1 MKSLTRIIFVNW
13 YLFEADE
20 WEIRGHTALIGANG
34 AGKSSFLD
42 AIQYVMLGGNRRD
55 WKPNA
60 KAPDKHSERDI
71 RGYVLGLV
79 KTEDSIG
86 ENSVYQPRDDA
97 LCRIGLVFTDDVTGE
112 PTTVGAAISARRDD
126 AHEEIEG
133 FFILEG
139 VEFTLYDFLD
149 KTELGHLVPR
159 PYAQLKALFKQRT
172 SEQGCFLFGREPEKY
187 VDQLTRSLC
196 HPDYPPDTRKY
207 RRAFKQSISM
217 TSLDGSVS
225 DFVKTSIL
233 DAEPIDIAKMRDSLE
248 SYKRKKEAVVRTKKQ
263 IEQLTQI
270 FNIFKNAKS
279 KATYAVAYEW
289 CAAEL
294 EFEALDG
301 KIEALKEEMWE
312 LYATY
317 RKETAKMHAAE
328 TQLKEVREKRDQV
341 KALIDADE
349 SEAQRKLLLEKKN
362 NFQRDIERIKGTL
375 KDIRGVLALST
386 QVVRYKDL
394 LHSEFVPFLDE
405 MTRHAAAGEGQWPLD
420 PSSTDNLID
429 DSRKALE
436 KQKSELFNRLLEVG
450 SEHQQ
455 AEQERKDKQER
466 LENIRQGKSDL
477 NRDTLLLIQALEE
490 KNIVATPVCE
500 LTEITEQRW
509 QPAIEAFL
517 RNNAEAL
524 VVDPEDAEEA
534 VSIYRGMKKQG
545 LYNAVVVNTQK
556 VQHWVDKDIVRQGT
570 AADLIRGESPY
581 AVAYLQRL
589 LLNIDLVDET
599 KDLVGLDRALTPD
612 GMFAR
617 QGGIQRLHL
626 PDLPK
631 IGKSISQR
639 QIALLEQKISE
650 IDQQRLT
657 SEQSKKRHK
666 IALDQLNDLFSD
678 LKKVPST
685 KSQIKN
691 LVEAQNRV
699 DELETQISAID
710 LSHTEQLRAELA
722 RFEAQISN
730 LTRIER
736 EHAKQKQTART
747 KFSERGSR
755 RKNDE
760 RLMPHYDTARKE
772 AAAQTDYDAA
782 KAEEVLVAQQD
793 KYSLNTPEDFQKV
806 VNHCRENA
814 KKRGSESSSL
824 MASGQQ
830 QAAAYNAEY
839 GAEGIEIGGFMES
852 PSLDSIVKTVQV
864 SLEALEDLGLH
875 TREEEASN
883 ALREVERVIRQDLAI
898 RLRNQI
904 NSMKRRIREL
914 NDELKS
920 RPFSSN
926 QIYQF
931 RFDRKPEYTD
941 FIDFVEHVNEYDVA
955 DFGGLFDPHQGQFE
969 VIRQMLETDDDEE
982 LKDYR
987 SYYRYDIEIIDE
999 EAGIKEML
1007 SRKKGAGSGGEQR
1020 SPFYVAMGA
1029 SLASAYRINREA
1041 DGSLRGGLSL
1051 YLADEAFQSMD
1062 LKNTMQAANYLKSIG
1077 LQLFI
1082 AAPDESE
1089 PRMTAVVDTVLF
1101 FIRDGVKA
1109 TVDVQHLKEK
1119 LRKLVT
1125 DSLIGS
1131 NNPE

>member
-1 MKSLTRIIFVNW
+1 M
-13 YLFEADE
+13 
-20 WEIRGHTALIGANG
+20 
-34 AGKSSFLD
+34 
-42 AIQYVMLGGNRRD
+42 
-55 WKPNA
+55 
-60 KAPDKHSERDI
+60 
-71 RGYVLGLV
+71 
-79 KTEDSIG
+79 
-86 ENSVYQPRDDA
+86 
-97 LCRIGLVFTDDVTGE
+97 VFTDNVTGE

-172 SEQGCFLFGREPEKY
+172 SELGCFLFGREPEKY

-233 DAEPIDIAKMRDSLE
+233 DAEPIDIAKMRDSRE
-248 SYKRKKEAVVRTKKQ
+248 SYKRKKEAVARTKKQ

-279 KATYAVAYEW
+279 KATYAAAYEW
-289 CAAEL
+289 CAVEL
-294 EFEALDG
+294 EFEALDE

-312 LYATY
+312 LYANY
-317 RKETAKMHAAE
+317 RAETAKMHTAE
-328 TQLKEVREKRDQV
+328 TQLKGVREKRDQV

-349 SEAQRKLLLEKKN
+349 NEAQRKLLIEKKN
-362 NFQRDIERIKGTL
+362 NFQRDIDRIKGTL

-394 LHSEFVPFLDE
+394 LHSEFVPLLNE
-405 MTRHAAAGEGQWPLD
+405 MTRHAAAGEVQWPID

-429 DSRKALE
+429 DSRKSLE
-436 KQKSELFNRLLEVG
+436 KQKSALFSRLIEVG

-455 AEQERKDKQER
+455 AEQERKEKQDR

-477 NRDTLLLIQALEE
+477 NRDTLLLIQVLEE
-490 KNIVATPVCE
+490 WNIVATPVCE
-500 LTEITEQRW
+500 LTEITEERW

-534 VSIYRGMKKQG
+534 VSIYRGMKRQG
-545 LYNAVVVNTQK
+545 LYNAVVVNTWK
-556 VQHWVDKDIVRQGT
+556 VQHWVGKDIVRQGT
-570 AADLIRGESPY
+570 AADLIRGQSPY

-589 LLNIDLVDET
+589 LLNIDLVDAT
-599 KDLVGLDRALTPD
+599 KDLVGADRALTPD

-631 IGKSISQR
+631 IGKSISQH

-650 IDQQRLT
+650 IDRQRLT
-657 SEQSKKRHK
+657 SEQSKKRHET
-666 IALDQLNDLFSD
+666 AYGQLNDLFSE
-678 LKKVPST
+678 LKKVSST
-685 KSQIKN
+685 KGQIKN
-691 LVEAQNRV
+691 LVEVQNQV

-710 LSHTEQLRAELA
+710 LSHTEQLRSELT
-722 RFEAQISN
+722 RFESQISE

-736 EHAKQKQTART
+736 EHTKQKQTAKT
-747 KFSERGSR
+747 KFSERNGQ

-760 RLMPHYDTARKE
+760 RQIPHFDMARKKV
-772 AAAQTDYDAA
+772 AAQADYDAA
-782 KAEEVLVAQQD
+782 KAEEVLSVQQD
-793 KYSLNTPEDFQKV
+793 KYSLNTPDDYQTLI
-806 VNHCRENA
+806 NHCRENA
-814 KKRGSESSSL
+814 KKRGGESSSL

-830 QAAAYNAEY
+830 QAATYNAEY
-839 GAEGIEIGGFMES
+839 GAEDIEIGGFMEN

-864 SLEALEDLGLH
+864 SLETLEDLGLH

-955 DFGGLFDPHQGQFE
+955 DFGGLFDSHQRQFE

-1029 SLASAYRINREA
+1029 SLASAYRINREV

>member
-42 AIQYVMLGGNRRD
+42 AIQYVMLGGNKRD

-79 KTEDSIG
+79 KTEDAIG
-86 ENSVYQPRDDA
+86 ENSVYQPRGDA

-126 AHEEIEG
+126 THEEIEG

-159 PYAQLKALFKQRT
+159 PYTQLKALFKQRT
-172 SEQGCFLFGREPEKY
+172 PEQGCYLFGREPEKY

-196 HPDYPPDTRKY
+196 HPDFPPDTRKY

-217 TSLDGSVS
+217 MSLDGSVS

-233 DAEPIDIAKMRDSLE
+233 DAEPIDIAKMRISLD
-248 SYKRKKEAVVRTKKQ
+248 SYKKKKEAVARTKKQ
-263 IEQLTQI
+263 IGELTRI
-270 FNIFKNAKS
+270 RDAFKDAKS
-279 KATYAVAYEW
+279 RATYAAAYEW

-301 KIEALKEEMWE
+301 EIEGLKDEMWDQ
-312 LYATY
+312 YATY
-317 RKETAKMHAAE
+317 RTETAAMHAVA
-328 TQLKEVREKRDQV
+328 TQLKGAREKRDQV
-341 KALIDADE
+341 NTLIEADE
-349 SEAQRKLLLEKKN
+349 NEAQRKLLHEQKTNTQNEIGRIRDKLKN
-362 NFQRDIERIKGTL
+362 
-375 KDIRGVLALST
+375 IRGVLALSSGI
-386 QVVRYKDL
+386 VRYREL
-394 LHSEFVPFLDE
+394 LNPDFVPFLDQLA
-405 MTRHAAAGEGQWPLD
+405 RHAIVGEGQWPLD
-420 PSSTDNLID
+420 PSATDRVVEESKI
-429 DSRKALE
+429 ALVKE
-436 KQKSELFNRLLEVG
+436 KQELFNRLFSIG
-450 SEHQQ
+450 QEH
-455 AEQERKDKQER
+455 EQSKKERNISQER

-477 NRDTLLLIQALEE
+477 NRDTLLLMQALEE
-490 KNIVATPVCE
+490 RGIAATPVCE
-500 LTEITEQRW
+500 MVEIAEEQW
-509 QPAIEAFL
+509 QPAVEAFL

-524 VVDPEDAEEA
+524 VVEPGEAKEA
-534 VSIYRGMKKQG
+534 VSIYRGMKRQG
-545 LYNAVVVNTQK
+545 LYRAVIVNTEK
-556 VQHWVDKDIVRQGT
+556 VRHWVGKDIVRTGT
-570 AADLIRGESPY
+570 AADLIQGKNTY

-589 LLNIDLVDET
+589 LLNIDLVEET
-599 KDLVGLDRALTPD
+599 KALVGSDRALTPD

-631 IGKSISQR
+631 IGKTISQR
-639 QIALLEQKISE
+639 QITLLEQKITDIE
-650 IDQQRLT
+650 KQRLALK
-657 SEQSKKRHK
+657 QSQDQHK
-666 IALDQLNDLFSD
+666 TALERLSD
-678 LKKVPST
+678 LSAYVKEIPST
-685 KSQIKN
+685 KIQIES
-691 LVEAQNRV
+691 LVIAQNRF

-710 LSHTEQLRAELA
+710 LSRTEQLRDELS
-722 RFEAQISN
+722 RFDTQITD
-730 LTRIER
+730 LAKLER
-736 EHAKQKQTART
+736 QYANAKQTART
-747 KFSERGSR
+747 KFSDRNAQ
-755 RKNDE
+755 RKQKE
-760 RLMPHYDTARKE
+760 RLIPQLDSVRREMTA
-772 AAAQTDYDAA
+772 QPDYDAA
-782 KAEEVLVAQQD
+782 KGAELLETQQEKHAMD
-793 KYSLNTPEDFQKV
+793 TPEGFRKV
-806 VNHCRENA
+806 IILCRENA
-814 KKRGSESSSL
+814 NKRRSDSSKFMESGREQT
-824 MASGQQ
+824 AT
-830 QAAAYNAEY
+830 YNAEY
-839 GAEGIEIGGFMES
+839 GVEGIEIGGFMEN
-852 PSLDSIVKTVQV
+852 PSLDVILKTVQV
-864 SLEALEDLGLH
+864 SLENLEDLGLH

-931 RFDRKPEYTD
+931 RFDRKPEYTE

-1029 SLASAYRINREA
+1029 SLASAYRINREV
-1041 DGSLRGGLSL
+1041 DGSLKGGLSL

-1131 NNPE
+1131 SKPE

>member
-1 MKSLTRIIFVNW
+1 MKSLTRIIFINW

-79 KTEDSIG
+79 KTEDAIG
-86 ENSVYQPRDDA
+86 ENSIYQPRDDA

-126 AHEEIEG
+126 AHEEVEG

-159 PYAQLKALFKQRT
+159 PYTQLKALFKQGT
-172 SEQGCFLFGREPEKY
+172 PEQGCFLFGREPEKY

-196 HPDYPPDTRKY
+196 HPDFPPDTRKY

-263 IEQLTQI
+263 IEQLAQI
-270 FNIFKNAKS
+270 LHVFKSAKS
-279 KATYAVAYEW
+279 KATYAAAYEW

-301 KIEALKEEMWE
+301 KIEALKEEMWD

-317 RKETAKMHAAE
+317 RKQTAAMHAAA
-328 TQLKEVREKRDQV
+328 TQLKDVREKRDQV
-341 KALIDADE
+341 KALIEADE
-349 SEAQRKLLLEKKN
+349 NETQRKLLLEKKN
-362 NFQRDIERIKGTL
+362 NFQKEIERIKETL

-386 QVVRYKDL
+386 QVVRYRDL
-394 LHSEFVPFLDE
+394 LNSDFAPFLDQ
-405 MTRHAAAGEGQWPLD
+405 MARHAVAGEGQWPLE
-420 PSSTDNLID
+420 PSATDRLVD

-436 KQKSELFNRLLEVG
+436 QEKSELFNRLLEVG

-455 AEQERKDKQER
+455 AEQDRKARQER

-477 NRDTLLLIQALEE
+477 NRDTVILMRALQERG
-490 KNIVATPVCE
+490 IVATPVCE
-500 LTEITEQRW
+500 LIEISDERW

-524 VVDPEDAEEA
+524 VVDPEEAKEA
-534 VSIYRGMKKQG
+534 VSIYRGMKRQG
-545 LYNAVVVNTQK
+545 LYNAVVVNTKK
-556 VQHWVDKDIVRQGT
+556 VRHWVGKDIVRPGT
-570 AADLIRGESPY
+570 AADLIQGENPY

-589 LLNIDLVDET
+589 LLNIDLVEET
-599 KDLVGLDRALTPD
+599 KALVGSDRALTPD

-617 QGGIQRLHL
+617 QGGIQRLRL

-631 IGKSISQR
+631 IGKTISQR
-639 QIALLEQKISE
+639 QIALLEQKITE

-657 SEQSKKRHK
+657 LKQSKERHQ
-666 IALDQLNDLFSD
+666 IALGQLNDLFSD
-678 LKKVPST
+678 LKKIPST
-685 KSQIKN
+685 KNQIKS

-710 LSHTEQLRAELA
+710 LSHTEQLRNELG
-722 RFEAQISN
+722 RLDVQILE
-730 LTRIER
+730 LTGLER
-736 EHAKQKQTART
+736 EHAKNKQTART
-747 KFSERGSR
+747 KFSERGNQ
-755 RKNDE
+755 RKKDE
-760 RLMPHYDTARKE
+760 RLIPQFDMVRKE
-772 AAAQTDYDAA
+772 VAAQTDYDAA
-782 KAEEVLVAQQD
+782 KAEEVLGTQQEKHALD
-793 KYSLNTPEDFQKV
+793 TPEDYQKV
-806 VNHCRENA
+806 INHCRDNA
-814 KKRGSESSSL
+814 KKRSSESSTF

-830 QAAAYNAEY
+830 KAATYNAEY
-839 GAEGIEIGGFMES
+839 GAESVDLGGFLES
-852 PSLDSIVKTVQV
+852 PSLDMILKTVQV
-864 SLEALEDLGLH
+864 SLENLEDLGLH

-904 NSMKRRIREL
+904 SSMKRRIREL

-941 FIDFVEHVNEYDVA
+941 FIDFVERVNEYDVA
-955 DFGGLFDPHQGQFE
+955 DFGGLFDPHQEQFE

-1029 SLASAYRINREA
+1029 SLASAYRINREV
-1041 DGSLRGGLSL
+1041 DGSLKGGLSL

-1131 NNPE
+1131 SKPE

>member
-13 YLFEADE
+13 YLFKADE
-20 WEIRGHTALIGANG
+20 LEIRGHTALIGANG

-42 AIQYVMLGGNRRD
+42 AIQYVMLGGNKRD

-71 RGYVLGLV
+71 RSYVLGLV
-79 KTEDSIG
+79 KTEDAIG
-86 ENSVYQPRDDA
+86 ESSVYQPRDDA
-97 LCRIGLVFTDDVTGE
+97 LCRIGLVFTDNVTGE

-149 KTELGHLVPR
+149 KTEFGPPVPR

-172 SEQGCFLFGREPEKY
+172 PEQGCFLFGREPEKY
-187 VDQLTRSLC
+187 VEQLTRSLY
-196 HPDYPPDTRKY
+196 HPDFPPDTRKY

-233 DAEPIDIAKMRDSLE
+233 DAEPIDIAKMRVSLD
-248 SYKRKKEAVVRTKKQ
+248 SYKKKKDAVVRTKKQ
-263 IEQLTQI
+263 IGELTRI
-270 FNIFKNAKS
+270 RDAFKDAKS
-279 KATYAVAYEW
+279 RATYAAAYEW

-301 KIEALKEEMWE
+301 EIEVLKEEMSAQYE
-312 LYATY
+312 AY
-317 RKETAKMHAAE
+317 RAEFAAMCASAL
-328 TQLKEVREKRDQV
+328 QLEDTREQHVQV
-341 KALIDADE
+341 KSLIDADE
-349 SEAQRKLLLEKKN
+349 NEAQRNLLIEKQAHVEEQILGIQN
-362 NFQRDIERIKGTL
+362 TL
-375 KDIRGVLALST
+375 KQIRAVLGLSSE
-386 QVVRYKDL
+386 VARYQDL
-394 LHSEFVPFLDE
+394 LHPNFVSILDQLAS
-405 MTRHAAAGEGQWPLD
+405 HAATSEGQWPLD
-420 PSSTDNLID
+420 PTATDQMVD
-429 DSRKALE
+429 DSRKALDQE
-436 KQKSELFNRLLEVG
+436 KNELFSRLLEVG
-450 SEHQQ
+450 REHHQ
-455 AEQERKDKQER
+455 AEQDRDTIQER

-477 NRDTLLLIQALEE
+477 SRETLILIQVLQEQG
-490 KNIVATPVCE
+490 IVATPVCE
-500 LTEITEQRW
+500 LVEITEERW

-524 VVDPEDAEEA
+524 VVDPAEAKEA
-534 VSIYRGMKKQG
+534 VSIYRDMKRHG
-545 LYNAVVVNTQK
+545 LYNAVVVNTEK
-556 VQHWVDKDIVRQGT
+556 VRHWKDKVRQGT
-570 AADLIRGESPY
+570 AADLIHGENPF

-589 LLNIDLVDET
+589 LLNIDLVEET
-599 KDLVGLDRALTPD
+599 KVLMGADRALTPD

-617 QGGIQRLHL
+617 QGGIQRLRL

-631 IGKSISQR
+631 IGKTVSQR
-639 QIALLEQKISE
+639 QIMLLEQQLNG
-650 IDQQRLT
+650 IDKRRVLL
-657 SEQSKKRHK
+657 EQSQNQHKTASELLNKLSVYLKDAPAAKTQIDRLVTAQKR
-666 IALDQLNDLFSD
+666 
-678 LKKVPST
+678 LK
-685 KSQIKN
+685 
-691 LVEAQNRV
+691 
-699 DELETQISAID
+699 ELEMQISAID
-710 LSHTEQLRAELA
+710 LSRTEQLRDELK
-722 RFEAQISN
+722 RLDAQIAD
-730 LTRIER
+730 LKKLER
-736 EHAKQKQTART
+736 QHANAKQTART
-747 KFSERGSR
+747 KFSDRNTQ
-755 RKNDE
+755 RKQKE
-760 RLMPHYDTARKE
+760 RLIPQLDMVRKE
-772 AAAQTDYDAA
+772 MAAQQDYDAA
-782 KAEEVLVAQQD
+782 KGAELLETQQEKHAMD
-793 KYSLNTPEDFQKV
+793 TPEEFQKV
-806 VNHCRENA
+806 IILCRENA
-814 KKRGSESSSL
+814 SKRRSDSSKFMESGREQT
-824 MASGQQ
+824 AT
-830 QAAAYNAEY
+830 YNAEY
-839 GAEGIEIGGFMES
+839 GAEGIEIGGFMENS
-852 PSLDSIVKTVQV
+852 SLDVILNTVGA
-864 SLEALEDLGLH
+864 SLENLEDLGLH

-904 NSMKRRIREL
+904 NGMKRRIREL
-914 NDELKS
+914 NNELKS

-955 DFGGLFDPHQGQFE
+955 DFGGLLDPHQGQFE

-1029 SLASAYRINREA
+1029 SLASAYRINREV
-1041 DGSLRGGLSL
+1041 DGSLKGGLSL

-1131 NNPE
+1131 SKPE